1 VGWSLL
7 WALARSQLRLGS
19 PVVLD
24 GVARAPRVAGTRRLA
39 AEEGAAGRDPADN
52 DDVTLSG
59 VTTSTTVDQATL
71 EQVSALGARRA
82 VIHLGAADLTEA
94 RAKLRQAA
102 DRAHLKG

>member
-1 VGWSLL
+1 MGGHGLCARGVTDCACWLSLGL
-7 WALARSQLRLGS
+7 PGDALADAL
-19 PVVLD
+19 
-24 GVARAPRVAGTRRLA
+24 RRLA